1 MSIGLYGPLTSA
13 GAYGMLASPQARAAF
28 DLSSEKAELRD
39 RYGRGKFGQAL
50 LLSRRLVEAGVRLVQ
65 VNWSQLKGD
74 APNGGSWDTH
84 GQHARSMKDFLM
96 PVMDQGFSCLLDDL
110 RTRGLLDET
119 LVLWLGEFGRTPRF
133 NGNGGRDHWGRCFSI
148 AMAGGG
154 INGGIVH
161 GQSDGDAAYPMS
173 DIVRPHDVTATMF
186 HLLGI
191 DPELE
196 LRDPLNR
203 PIPIS
208 RGRVIDEL
216 I

>member
-1 MSIGLYGPLTSA
+1 
-13 GAYGMLASPQARAAF
+13 
-28 DLSSEKAELRD
+28 
-39 RYGRGKFGQAL
+39 
-50 LLSRRLVEAGVRLVQ
+50 
-65 VNWSQLKGD
+65 
-74 APNGGSWDTH
+74 
-84 GQHARSMKDFLM
+84 
-96 PVMDQGFSCLLDDL
+96 
-110 RTRGLLDET
+110 
-119 LVLWLGEFGRTPRF
+119 
-133 NGNGGRDHWGRCFSI
+133 
-148 AMAGGG
+148 MAGGG

-191 DPELE
+191 DPALE